1 MCTACRWRAIAQG
14 VEANTPPPIGH
25 PFYGQCD
32 VGPIPHTDISLTLK
46 PPPSL
51 PLASGKCVPFDWVA
65 FSAMLLV
72 GRRPGVMAVGRQEL
86 WVGREDPSV
95 LVLRDTGE

>member
-1 MCTACRWRAIAQG
+1 M
-14 VEANTPPPIGH
+14 
-25 PFYGQCD
+25 
-32 VGPIPHTDISLTLK
+32 
-46 PPPSL
+46 
-51 PLASGKCVPFDWVA
+51 PFDWVA

-95 LVLRDTGE
+95 LVLRDTGEWRRGGVDWCVVCGDCTRGSVLRD